1 MQETNVRAA
10 FLLTQGFAAL
20 LGKERKGNI
29 VSVTSAAA
37 VLVFAGMSSYSLSKL
52 AAIQLQA
59 FVAAEYPN
67 ITAIAHHPGIVLTD
81 STLDYFRPF
90 AKGQSVAL
98 RRLCTN
104 KSLGRHPGL
113 GRRSGSMALD

>member
-29 VSVTSAAA
+29 VSVASATAA
-37 VLVFAGMSSYSLSKL
+37 VVFAGMSSYSLSKL

-67 ITAIAHHPGIVLTD
+67 ITAVAHHPGIVLTD
-81 STLDYFRPF
+81 MTPDYFR
-90 AKGQSVAL
+90 
-98 RRLCTN
+98 
-104 KSLGRHPGL
+104 KSLGRHL
-113 GRRSGSMALD
+113 GFGRWSGSMALD